1 MKTSIFSLTSEL
13 HDEQSVSHVTQ
24 DFLNSLQLT
33 YDWKGDNFSEY
44 GKTGL
49 DLIYVRTGGT
59 EGIFK
64 KLLPTLQKQSS
75 QPFYLLTSG
84 RAILWRLPWK
94 FFPT

>member
-1 MKTSIFSLTSEL
+1 MKISIYSLTSEL

-24 DFLNSLQLT
+24 EFLHSLQLT
-33 YDWKGDNFSEY
+33 YDWKGNHYSDY

-49 DLIYVRTGGT
+49 DNSPHNRSTYSHR
-59 EGIFK
+59 E
-64 KLLPTLQKQSS
+64 
-75 QPFYLLTSG
+75 

>member
-1 MKTSIFSLTSEL
+1 MKISIYSLTSEL

-24 DFLNSLQLT
+24 EFLHSLQLT
-33 YDWKGDNFSEY
+33 YDWKGNHYSDY

-64 KLLPTLQKQSS
+64 KLLPTLQQ
-75 QPFYLLTSG
+75 
-84 RAILWRLPWK
+84 
-94 FFPT
+94 